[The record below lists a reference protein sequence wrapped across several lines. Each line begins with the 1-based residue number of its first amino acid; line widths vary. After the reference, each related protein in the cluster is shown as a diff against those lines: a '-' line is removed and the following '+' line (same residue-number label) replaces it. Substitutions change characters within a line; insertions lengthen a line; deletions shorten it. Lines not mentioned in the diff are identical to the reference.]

1 MENVISDMGDGL
13 AIGNC
18 ILDNEIS
25 GGREQSELL
34 EEYGM
39 SQFNLLKKYME
50 YGAFDR
56 NGESLLK
63 STSDSVATRL
73 LSDSDSIYGIRVA
86 YTYDADGELSD
97 IEVSGSRL
105 TPEEE
110 YEAEQSFLADVRF
123 MEDAYGIELSG
134 GQSMTLIYGM
144 SAANVES
151 YAENFYE
158 DQRSGD
164 MVIWYS
170 GLSRSVNCMMLL
182 LAVAAALLPTLLRT
196 EEYKGKIFRVPFE
209 GVILIL
215 IAIFGWSADWL
226 YYPANILCRT
236 VDGTLV
242 HMIRPFRQ
250 MAEIGINLAMWSGIF
265 LILCWAGACLCGIF
279 TRKRAY
285 WKEQTLTGMLIRW
298 KNQHELHMGKDFVSL
313 VKGIMK
319 RLTKLVRKQY
329 DALTHID
336 FRDKTNKAIL
346 RIVIV
351 NFVILVVVELVSW
364 MCGFEFYALVIYSIV
379 LFLILRKFFR
389 DVQRKYQMLLHATN
403 ELAEGNLD
411 VVIEGDAGVFMPI
424 QKELCRIQQGFK
436 KAVDE
441 EVKNERMKT
450 ELVTNVS
457 HDLRTPLTAIIT
469 YTDLLKNETDPEKQ
483 KEYIEVLERK
493 SFRLK
498 VLIEDLFEISKAASK
513 SVKMNYMQVDLV
525 GLIRQVELE
534 NDSKIQDAKLEFR
547 WKLPDHKVIMWL
559 DSEKTYRIFEN
570 LIVNITKYAMA
581 QTRVYIEMKEFP
593 DKVSIS
599 MKNVSATELDFDVNE
614 ITDRFVRG
622 DSSRNTEGSGLGL
635 AIAKSFIELQHG
647 TLQITTEADLFKA
660 EIVLP
665 RLSEGQTGQTEV

>member
-1 MENVISDMGDGL
+1 MNF
-13 AIGNC
+13 
-18 ILDNEIS
+18 
-25 GGREQSELL
+25 L
-34 EEYGM
+34 EERIIKDGVVKEG
-39 SQFNLLKKYME
+39 NVLKV
-50 YGAFDR
+50 D
-56 NGESLLK
+56 
-63 STSDSVATRL
+63 
-73 LSDSDSIYGIRVA
+73 
-86 YTYDADGELSD
+86 
-97 IEVSGSRL
+97 
-105 TPEEE
+105 
-110 YEAEQSFLADVRF
+110 SFLNHQMDIHLLNEMGAEFKRRFADKQINKILTI
-123 MEDAYGIELSG
+123 EASGIGIACIAAQHFDVPVVFAKKS
-134 GQSMTLIYGM
+134 QSINLDGDMYV
-144 SAANVES
+144 AEVES
-151 YAENFYE
+151 
-158 DQRSGD
+158 
-164 MVIWYS
+164 
-170 GLSRSVNCMMLL
+170 
-182 LAVAAALLPTLLRT
+182 
-196 EEYKGKIFRVPFE
+196 
-209 GVILIL
+209 
-215 IAIFGWSADWL
+215 
-226 YYPANILCRT
+226 
-236 VDGTLV
+236 
-242 HMIRPFRQ
+242 
-250 MAEIGINLAMWSGIF
+250 
-265 LILCWAGACLCGIF
+265 F
-279 TRKRAY
+279 THKC
-285 WKEQTLTGMLIRW
+285 
-298 KNQHELHMGKDFVSL
+298 KNH
-313 VKGIMK
+313 
-319 RLTKLVRKQY
+319 
-329 DALTHID
+329 
-336 FRDKTNKAIL
+336 
-346 RIVIV
+346 VIV
-351 NFVILVVVELVSW
+351 AQKFLSPEDHVLLIDDL
-364 MCGFEFYALVIYSIV
+364 FEFYALVIYSIV

-581 QTRVYIEMKEFP
+581 QTRVYIEMKEFS